1 MDLNLD
7 ELYNYRNSLEKR
19 YSELEDEIYSSK
31 NKYLIESKE
40 KEEEII
46 EEQLNLLDQIIHN
59 LIDTPKLYRRFI
71 KLNKEYGDNNE

>member
-19 YSELEDEIYSSK
+19 YSKLEDEIYSSK